1 MAQHNQPPLTAAEK
15 VKIAGLTARMCKRS
29 LAGED
34 VHLGDLQR
42 KVDRILD
49 GAAERHERESAQQ

>member
-1 MAQHNQPPLTAAEK
+1 MAPEPPLTAAEK
-15 VKIAGLTARMCKRS
+15 AKVALLTARMCKRT
-29 LAGED
+29 LAGEH

-49 GAAERHERESAQQ
+49 DATKRAEKNAR

>member
-1 MAQHNQPPLTAAEK
+1 MAQHNQPHLTAAEK
-15 VKIAGLTARMCKRS
+15 AKVAVLTARMCKRS

>member
-1 MAQHNQPPLTAAEK
+1 MTQEPPLTAAEK
-15 VKIAGLTARMCKRS
+15 AKVALLTARMCKRS

-42 KVDRILD
+42 KVDHILD
-49 GAAERHERESAQQ
+49 GAAKRAEKKPR

>member
-1 MAQHNQPPLTAAEK
+1 MAQEPPLTAAEK
-15 VKIAGLTARMCKRS
+15 AKVALLTARMCKRS
-29 LAGED
+29 LAGEN

-49 GAAERHERESAQQ
+49 DATKRAEKHGR

>member
-15 VKIAGLTARMCKRS
+15 AKLTVLTARMCKRS
-29 LAGED
+29 LAGEHVD
-34 VHLGDLQR
+34 LNDLQR

-49 GAAERHERESAQQ
+49 DAAKRAETNPR

>member
-1 MAQHNQPPLTAAEK
+1 MTQEPPLTAAEK
-15 VKIAGLTARMCKRS
+15 AKVALLTARMCKRS

-49 GAAERHERESAQQ
+49 GAAKRAEKNPR

>member
-1 MAQHNQPPLTAAEK
+1 MAPEPPLTAAEK
-15 VKIAGLTARMCKRS
+15 AKVALLTARMCKRS
-29 LAGED
+29 LAGEN

-49 GAAERHERESAQQ
+49 DATQRAEKNAR

>member
-1 MAQHNQPPLTAAEK
+1 MAPEPPLTAAEK
-15 VKIAGLTARMCKRS
+15 ARIGLLTARMCKRS
-29 LAGED
+29 LAGET

-49 GAAERHERESAQQ
+49 DAAKRAEKNAR

>member
-1 MAQHNQPPLTAAEK
+1 MAQHIQPPLTAAEK

-29 LAGED
+29 LAGEN
-34 VHLGDLQR
+34 VHLADLQR

-49 GAAERHERESAQQ
+49 DAAKRAEKNAR

>member
-1 MAQHNQPPLTAAEK
+1 MAQEPPLTAAEK
-15 VKIAGLTARMCKRS
+15 AKVALLTARMCKRS

-42 KVDRILD
+42 RVDRILD
-49 GAAERHERESAQQ
+49 GAAKRAESK

>member
-1 MAQHNQPPLTAAEK
+1 MAQEPPLTAAEK
-15 VKIAGLTARMCKRS
+15 AKVALLTARMCKRS
-29 LAGED
+29 LAGEN

-49 GAAERHERESAQQ
+49 DATKRAETNAR

>member
-1 MAQHNQPPLTAAEK
+1 MASHDEPQLTAGEK

-29 LAGED
+29 IAGEN
-34 VHLGDLQR
+34 VHLADLQR

-49 GAAERHERESAQQ
+49 GAAKRAEENPR